1 VTLSEKPETARQ
13 AGDRAEAL
21 LASALRI
28 RLVEEEII
36 RLYPTDL
43 IQSPVHLSIG
53 QEAVAV
59 GVCAALN
66 EKDLI
71 FPNYRGHSYFLARG
85 GDLGQFFAELM
96 GRQTGLSKG
105 KAGSMHLADPLHNI
119 MGASAVVASTIS
131 HAAGSALAE
140 RMKIGGSPDR
150 LFVPIIGDGATEQG
164 VFFETLNFAALHKL
178 PVLFVIEDNSLAVHT
193 SVSDRQAFSLPEVS
207 DSFGIVFFEEESGFD
222 PSLVASTALR
232 AIKSIQTGGG
242 PSLLRIGT
250 MRYKE
255 HVGPGEDFDSGYRQS
270 SDLQAWKASDPLE
283 NLERFPEDVVTTIQN
298 EIAEALDFALSS
310 PVSQADELLTDV
322 L

>member
-1 VTLSEKPETARQ
+1 MRFSEKPESGRRARD
-13 AGDRAEAL
+13 GAEAL

-28 RLVEEEII
+28 RLVEEEVI

-59 GVCAALN
+59 GICAALGR
-66 EKDLI
+66 EDLI
-71 FPNYRGHSYFLARG
+71 FPNYRGHSFFLARG
-85 GDLGQFFAELM
+85 GNLGHFFAELM

-119 MGASAVVASTIS
+119 MGASAIVASTIS

-140 RMKIGGSPDR
+140 RIKRGGSSNR
-150 LFVPIIGDGATEQG
+150 LFVPVFGDGATEQG
-164 VFFETLNFAALHKL
+164 VFFETLNFTALHKL
-178 PVLFVIEDNSLAVHT
+178 PVLFVMEDNSLAVHA
-193 SVSDRQAFSLPEVS
+193 SISDRQAFSVRKVC
-207 DSFGIVFFEEESGFD
+207 DSFGIAYFEEESGFD
-222 PSLVASTALR
+222 PSLVASTAKR
-232 AIKSIQTGGG
+232 AITSIQTGGG
-242 PSLLRIGT
+242 PSLLRVTT

-270 SDLQAWKASDPLE
+270 TDLQAWRVLDPLE
-283 NLERFPEDVVTTIQN
+283 NRNRFPEDVVTRILN
-298 EIAEALDFALSS
+298 EIAEAVDFALSS
-310 PVSQADELLTDV
+310 PVSQPDELLTDV

>member
-1 VTLSEKPETARQ
+1 MRSSEKPQSYRRGED
-13 AGDRAEAL
+13 GAEAL
-21 LASALRI
+21 LATALRI

-59 GVCAALN
+59 GICAALGS
-66 EKDLI
+66 EDLI
-71 FPNYRGHSYFLARG
+71 FPNYRGHSFFLARG
-85 GDLGQFFAELM
+85 GDLGHFFAELM

-105 KAGSMHLADPLHNI
+105 KAGSMHLADPQHNL

-140 RMKIGGSPDR
+140 KIRRGGSSNR
-150 LFVPIIGDGATEQG
+150 LFVPVFGDGATEQG
-164 VFFETLNFAALHKL
+164 VFFETLNIASLHKL
-178 PVLFVIEDNSLAVHT
+178 PVLFVMEDNSLAVHA
-193 SVSDRQAFSLPEVS
+193 SVSERQAFSVAKVC
-207 DSFGIVFFEEESGFD
+207 DSFGINFFEEESGFD
-222 PSLVASTALR
+222 PSLVASTAMK
-232 AIKSIQTGGG
+232 AIRSIQAGRG
-242 PSLLRIGT
+242 PSLLRVAT

-270 SDLQAWKASDPLE
+270 SDLQAWRALDPLE
-283 NLERFPEDVVTTIQN
+283 NRERFPEDVVTRILN
-298 EIAEALDFALSS
+298 EIEEAVDFALSS
-310 PVSQADELLTDV
+310 PVSRADELLTDV